1 MGRRCSFCAACT
13 RKQGIFAGRPASFL
27 VLEAESV
34 FEAIRNRAGV
44 LPLPVPFQ
52 CLNRVHEVSNSIS
65 QYMHEVTIQHYDKL
79 KFILFWEGF

>member
-34 FEAIRNRAGV
+34 FEAIRNRVGELSRSAH
-44 LPLPVPFQ
+44 FYS
-52 CLNRVHEVSNSIS
+52 LNRVH
-65 QYMHEVTIQHYDKL
+65 KL
-79 KFILFWEGF
+79 TKLIR